1 MNVAIAATA
10 LACDAYAR
18 GSEMWDVLWERMLSA
33 NAFGVDRSSLSGF
46 GESVVT
52 GVEVFTLFEV
62 VGFGRELAVEAEESL
77 LVGGEGLRVI
87 FNKGS

>member
-10 LACDAYAR
+10 LACSAYAG
-18 GSEMWDVLWERMLSA
+18 GSEMWDALWERMLSA
-33 NAFGVDRSSLSGF
+33 NAFGVDRSGFSGF
-46 GESVVT
+46 GESVVS

-62 VGFGRELAVEAEESL
+62 VRFGGELAVKAEESL

-87 FNKGS
+87 FSK